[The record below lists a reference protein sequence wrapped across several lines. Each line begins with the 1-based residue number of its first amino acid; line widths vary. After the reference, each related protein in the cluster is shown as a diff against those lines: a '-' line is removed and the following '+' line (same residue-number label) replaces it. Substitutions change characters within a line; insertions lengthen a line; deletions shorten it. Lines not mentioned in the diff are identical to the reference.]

1 MRQYSYHILS
11 AVILLIFLS
20 PFFFKK
26 DFKCLVG
33 DNLNQHIAI
42 NSIIAQNDALC
53 MQPEE
58 IVPYIMGGIP
68 RGFLK
73 SELNFVFLLYKYLST
88 NNAYRII
95 KILICLVAFF
105 GMLLFLNRYIF
116 NYKNKSLTYLISTA
130 FATLPFFP
138 NGFLTIAGQPLL
150 LFSYLNIY
158 YKKDNIYDWLLIG
171 IFPFFS
177 SLVLGNLFFHI
188 FLFAFFISKFF
199 MSRKVNYKIIFSF
212 LIFILFSIVAEYR
225 LFDFTFFSDFF
236 SSRDEMLILGTL
248 NFKGVIGT
256 SLIFLIKGHR
266 HFASLHFPFI
276 ILIIV
281 AALIFI
287 KTLKTNKLFMF
298 LIIIVIFSV
307 SFENFFYGWQKLNF
321 LKLKSS
327 FINSFT
333 FRFYSILPLAFY
345 LLLGISLQELCKIQK
360 KRFFLYFFVFLIVG
374 NNMFGTKNMS
384 SENVFYHSYFNE
396 KSKTHYSIND
406 FYSKHFISS
415 IKTQLKLNKN
425 DMVACVGFPSV
436 LLNYNNIS
444 TIGGFLNN
452 YPLKFKDRMRKIITP
467 ELSKNKQL
475 KKRFD
480 YYGVRCEI
488 LSSELSNN
496 NSVKKI
502 NDLSLNFAELRNYN
516 CNYIFSKYPIE
527 NFDREGKLI
536 LKKYNRNQKAYLSKI
551 FIYKV

>member
-1 MRQYSYHILS
+1 MRQYSFHILS
-11 AVILLIFLS
+11 AAILFIFLS
-20 PFFFKK
+20 PFFLKK

-42 NSIIAQNDALC
+42 NSIIVQNDALC
-53 MQPEE
+53 FESDE
-58 IVPYIMGGIP
+58 KVPYIMGGIP

-88 NNAYRII
+88 TNAYRII

-116 NYKNKSLTYLISTA
+116 EYENKSLTYLISIA

-158 YKKDNIYDWLLIG
+158 YKKDNKYDWLLIG

-177 SLVLGNLFFHI
+177 SLILGNLFFHV
-188 FLFAFFISKFF
+188 FLFAFFISKFYL
-199 MSRKVNYKIIFSF
+199 SGKVNYKIISSF
-212 LIFILFSIVAEYR
+212 FIFIFFSIVAEYR
-225 LFDFTFFSDFF
+225 LFEFTFFSDFF
-236 SSRDEMLILGTL
+236 SSRDEMLRLGTL
-248 NFKGVIGT
+248 NLKGVIGT

-276 ILIIV
+276 VLIIV

-287 KTLKTNKLFMF
+287 KTLKWNKLFMF
-298 LIIIVIFSV
+298 LILIVIFSV
-307 SFENFFYGWQKLNF
+307 SFENIFYGWDKLNF
-321 LKLKSS
+321 LKLKSN

-345 LLLGISLQELCKIQK
+345 LLLGISLFELCKIQK
-360 KRFFLYFFVFLIVG
+360 YRFFLYFFVVLIVG
-374 NNMFGTKNMS
+374 NNMFGTKHIS
-384 SENVFYHSYFNE
+384 SENVFYHTYFNE

-406 FYSKHFISS
+406 FYSTDFISS
-415 IKTQLKLNKN
+415 IRTQLKLNKN

-436 LLNYNNIS
+436 LLNYSNIS

-452 YPLKFKDRMRKIITP
+452 YPLKFKERMRKIIAS
-467 ELSKNKQL
+467 ELSKNKEL
-475 KKRFD
+475 KKRYD

-496 NSVKKI
+496 NSIKKI
-502 NDLSLNFAELRNYN
+502 NDLSINLVELRNYN

-527 NFDREGKLI
+527 NFDREGKLV
-536 LKKYNRNQKAYLSKI
+536 LKKHNSNQKAYLSKI

>member
-1 MRQYSYHILS
+1 MRQYSFHILS
-11 AVILLIFLS
+11 AAILFIFLS
-20 PFFFKK
+20 PFFLKK

-42 NSIIAQNDALC
+42 NSIIVQNDALC
-53 MQPEE
+53 FESDE
-58 IVPYIMGGIP
+58 KVPYIMGGIP

-88 NNAYRII
+88 TNAYRII

-116 NYKNKSLTYLISTA
+116 EYENKSLTYLISIA

-158 YKKDNIYDWLLIG
+158 YKKDNKYDWLLIG

-177 SLVLGNLFFHI
+177 SLILGNLFFHV
-188 FLFAFFISKFF
+188 FLFAFFISKFYL
-199 MSRKVNYKIIFSF
+199 SGKVNYKIISSF
-212 LIFILFSIVAEYR
+212 FIFIFFSIVAEYR
-225 LFDFTFFSDFF
+225 LFEFTFFSEFF
-236 SSRDEMLILGTL
+236 SSRDEMLRLGTL
-248 NFKGVIGT
+248 NLKGVIGT

-276 ILIIV
+276 VLIIV

-287 KTLKTNKLFMF
+287 KTLKWNKLFMF
-298 LIIIVIFSV
+298 LILIVIFSV
-307 SFENFFYGWQKLNF
+307 SFENIFYGWDKLNF
-321 LKLKSS
+321 LKLKSN

-345 LLLGISLQELCKIQK
+345 LLLGISLFELCKIQK
-360 KRFFLYFFVFLIVG
+360 YRFFLYFFVVLIVG
-374 NNMFGTKNMS
+374 NNMFGTKHIS
-384 SENVFYHSYFNE
+384 SENVFYHTYFNE

-406 FYSKHFISS
+406 FYSTDFISS
-415 IKTQLKLNKN
+415 IRTQLKLNKN

-436 LLNYNNIS
+436 LLNYSNIS

-452 YPLKFKDRMRKIITP
+452 YPLKFKERMRKIIAS
-467 ELSKNKQL
+467 ELSKNKEL
-475 KKRFD
+475 KKRYD

-496 NSVKKI
+496 NSIKKI
-502 NDLSLNFAELRNYN
+502 NDLSINLVELRNYN

-527 NFDREGKLI
+527 NFDREGKLV
-536 LKKYNRNQKAYLSKI
+536 LKKHNSNQKAYLSKI

>member
-1 MRQYSYHILS
+1 MRQYSFHIFS
-11 AVILLIFLS
+11 VAILFIFLS
-20 PFFFKK
+20 PFFLKK

-42 NSIIAQNDALC
+42 NSIIVQNNALC
-53 MQPEE
+53 FESDE
-58 IVPYIMGGIP
+58 KVPYIMGGIP

-88 NNAYRII
+88 TNAYRII

-116 NYKNKSLTYLISTA
+116 EYENKSLTYLISIA

-158 YKKDNIYDWLLIG
+158 YKKDNKYDWLLIC

-177 SLVLGNLFFHI
+177 SLILGNLFFHV
-188 FLFAFFISKFF
+188 FLFAFFISKFYL
-199 MSRKVNYKIIFSF
+199 SGKVNYKIIFSF
-212 LIFILFSIVAEYR
+212 LIFIFFSIVAEYR
-225 LFDFTFFSDFF
+225 LFEFTFFSDFF
-236 SSRDEMLILGTL
+236 SSRDEMLRLGTL
-248 NFKGVIGT
+248 NLKGVIGT

-276 ILIIV
+276 VLIIV

-287 KTLKTNKLFMF
+287 KALKGNKLFMF
-298 LIIIVIFSV
+298 LILIVIFSV
-307 SFENFFYGWQKLNF
+307 SFENIFYGWDKLNF
-321 LKLKSS
+321 LKLKSN

-345 LLLGISLQELCKIQK
+345 LLLGISLFELCKIQK
-360 KRFFLYFFVFLIVG
+360 YRFFLYFFVVLIVG
-374 NNMFGTKNMS
+374 NNMFGTKHIS
-384 SENVFYHSYFNE
+384 SENVFYHTYFNE

-406 FYSKHFISS
+406 FYSTDFISS
-415 IKTQLKLNKN
+415 IRTQLKLNKN

-452 YPLKFKDRMRKIITP
+452 YPLKFKERMRKIIAS
-467 ELSKNKQL
+467 ELSKNKEL
-475 KKRFD
+475 KKRYD

-496 NSVKKI
+496 NSIKKI
-502 NDLSLNFAELRNYN
+502 NDLSINLVELRNYN

-527 NFDREGKLI
+527 NFDREGKLV
-536 LKKYNRNQKAYLSKI
+536 LKKHNSNQKAYLSKI